1 MAHPLETIRKYS
13 TFIMIREKGKVIHGK
28 TFNIQFLEDQNL
40 KKNSIYVG
48 FTATKKIG
56 TSVKR
61 NKAKRIMRE
70 LARKVITKYGKINSY
85 YVLIAK
91 PPIFE
96 ISYYAQE
103 IELKELI
110 S

>member
-1 MAHPLETIRKYS
+1 MAHSLKIISKRS
-13 TFIMIREKGKVIHGK
+13 TFILLKEKGEFISGK
-28 TFNIQFLEDQNL
+28 AFNLQFLEDPNL
-40 KKNSIYVG
+40 ENVIFVG
-48 FTATKKIG
+48 FTATKKLG
-56 TSVKR
+56 KSVNR

-91 PPIFE
+91 SSIFE
-96 ISYYAQE
+96 IPFDLQE
-103 IELKELI
+103 NELKKII

>member
-1 MAHPLETIRKYS
+1 MAHTLEIISKRS
-13 TFIMIREKGKVIHGK
+13 TFISVHKKGKIVHGK
-28 TFNIQFLEDQNL
+28 AFNIQFLEDQNL
-40 KKNSIYVG
+40 NNTIYVG

-56 TSVKR
+56 TAVKR

-70 LARKVITKYGKINSY
+70 LARKVIAKYGKINSY

-91 PPIFE
+91 KSIFE
-96 ISYYAQE
+96 IHFQSQE
-103 IELKELI
+103 MELKELI

>member
-1 MAHPLETIRKYS
+1 MNNT
-13 TFIMIREKGKVIHGK
+13 
-28 TFNIQFLEDQNL
+28 
-40 KKNSIYVG
+40 IYVG

-56 TSVKR
+56 TAVKR

-70 LARKVITKYGKINSY
+70 LARKVIAKYGKINSY

-91 PPIFE
+91 KSIFE
-96 ISYYAQE
+96 IHFQSQE

>member
-1 MAHPLETIRKYS
+1 MAHPLEIIRKRS
-13 TFIMIREKGKVIHGK
+13 TFILIREKGEIVHGK
-28 TFNIQFLEDQNL
+28 AFNVQFLEDQNL
-40 KKNSIYVG
+40 ENLIYIG

-56 TSVKR
+56 TAIKR
-61 NKAKRIMRE
+61 NTAKRIMRE
-70 LARKVITKYGKINSY
+70 LARKVIAKYGKINSY

-91 PPIFE
+91 TPIFE
-96 ISYYAQE
+96 IPFRSQE

>member
-1 MAHPLETIRKYS
+1 M
-13 TFIMIREKGKVIHGK
+13 
-28 TFNIQFLEDQNL
+28 
-40 KKNSIYVG
+40 
-48 FTATKKIG
+48 
-56 TSVKR
+56 KR

-70 LARKVITKYGKINSY
+70 LARKIIAKYGKINSY

-96 ISYYAQE
+96 IPFHSQE

>member
-1 MAHPLETIRKYS
+1 MAHTLEIISKRS
-13 TFIMIREKGKVIHGK
+13 TFIAIHKKGKIVHGK
-28 TFNIQFLEDQNL
+28 AFNIQFLEDQNL
-40 KKNSIYVG
+40 NNTIYVG

-56 TSVKR
+56 TAVKR

-70 LARKVITKYGKINSY
+70 LARKVIAKYGKINSY

-91 PPIFE
+91 KSIFE
-96 ISYYAQE
+96 IHFQSQE

>member
-1 MAHPLETIRKYS
+1 MAHSLKTISKRS
-13 TFIMIREKGKVIHGK
+13 TFILLKEKGEFISGK
-28 TFNIQFLEDQNL
+28 AFNLQFLEDPNL
-40 KKNSIYVG
+40 ENIIFVG
-48 FTATKKIG
+48 FTTTKKLG
-56 TSVKR
+56 KSVKR

-91 PPIFE
+91 SSIFD
-96 ISYYAQE
+96 IPFDLQE
-103 IELKELI
+103 NELKKII

>member
-1 MAHPLETIRKYS
+1 MAHPLETIRKRS
-13 TFIMIREKGKVIHGK
+13 TFVMIREKGKIIYGK
-28 TFNIQFLEDQNL
+28 ALNIQYLENQNVN
-40 KKNSIYVG
+40 NSIYVG
-48 FTATKKIG
+48 FTATKKLG
-56 TSVKR
+56 AAVNR

-70 LARKVITKYGKINSY
+70 LARKVITKFGKINSY

-96 ISYYAQE
+96 ISFRSQE
-103 IELKELI
+103 IELKKLI

>member
-1 MAHPLETIRKYS
+1 MAHPLEIIGKRS
-13 TFIMIREKGKVIHGK
+13 TFILIREKGEIVHGK
-28 TFNIQFLEDQNL
+28 AFNVQFLEDQNL
-40 KKNSIYVG
+40 NNAIYVG

-56 TSVKR
+56 TAVKR

-70 LARKVITKYGKINSY
+70 LVRKVIAKYGKINSY

-91 PPIFE
+91 KSIFE
-96 ISYYAQE
+96 INFRSQE

>member
-1 MAHPLETIRKYS
+1 
-13 TFIMIREKGKVIHGK
+13 MIREKGKVLK
-28 TFNIQFLEDQNL
+28 STSFNVQFLE
-40 KKNSIYVG
+40 KKDLDNSISVG
-48 FTATKKIG
+48 FTATKRIG
-56 TSVKR
+56 KAVKR

-70 LARKVITKYGKINSY
+70 LARKVITKYGNKNIY

-91 PPIFE
+91 DKIFE
-96 ISYYAQE
+96 TSFHSQE

>member
-1 MAHPLETIRKYS
+1 MAHSLKIISKRS
-13 TFIMIREKGKVIHGK
+13 TFILLRKKGEFIKGKA
-28 TFNIQFLEDQNL
+28 FNLQFLEDPNL
-40 KKNSIYVG
+40 ENVIFVG
-48 FTATKKIG
+48 FTATKKLG
-56 TSVKR
+56 KSVKR

-91 PPIFE
+91 SSIFE
-96 ISYYAQE
+96 IPFDFQE
-103 IELKELI
+103 NELKKLI

>member
-1 MAHPLETIRKYS
+1 MAHSLKTISKRS
-13 TFIMIREKGKVIHGK
+13 TFILLKEKGEFISGK
-28 TFNIQFLEDQNL
+28 AFNLQFLEDPNL
-40 KKNSIYVG
+40 ENVIFVG
-48 FTATKKIG
+48 FTATKKLG
-56 TSVKR
+56 KSVKR

-91 PPIFE
+91 SSIFD
-96 ISYYAQE
+96 IPFDLQE
-103 IELKELI
+103 NELKKII

>member
-1 MAHPLETIRKYS
+1 MAHQLETIRKRAI
-13 TFIMIREKGKVIHGK
+13 FIMTRKKGKILHGK
-28 TFNIQFLEDQNL
+28 TFNIQILENQNL
-40 KKNSIYVG
+40 NNLIYVG
-48 FTATKKIG
+48 FTATKRIG
-56 TSVKR
+56 KAVKR

-91 PPIFE
+91 PSIFE
-96 ISYYAQE
+96 NSFHSQE
-103 IELKELI
+103 IELKNLV

>member
-1 MAHPLETIRKYS
+1 MLK
-13 TFIMIREKGKVIHGK
+13 EKGKFISGK
-28 TFNIQFLEDQNL
+28 AFNLQFLEDPNL
-40 KKNSIYVG
+40 ENVIFVG
-48 FTATKKIG
+48 FTATKKLG
-56 TSVKR
+56 KSVKR

-91 PPIFE
+91 SSIFD
-96 ISYYAQE
+96 IPFDLQE
-103 IELKELI
+103 NELKKII

>member
-1 MAHPLETIRKYS
+1 MAHFIKTIRKRS
-13 TFIMIREKGKVIHGK
+13 TFLLIKKKGFFLRGK
-28 TFNIQFLEDQNL
+28 AFNLQFLEDSNL
-40 KKNSIYVG
+40 ENIIFVG
-48 FTATKKIG
+48 FTATKKFG
-56 TSVKR
+56 KSVKR

-91 PPIFE
+91 SSIFE
-96 ISYYAQE
+96 IPFDLQE
-103 IELKELI
+103 NELKKLI

>member
-1 MAHPLETIRKYS
+1 M
-13 TFIMIREKGKVIHGK
+13 HGK
-28 TFNIQFLEDQNL
+28 AFNIQFLEDQNL
-40 KKNSIYVG
+40 NNTIYVG

-56 TSVKR
+56 TAVKR

-70 LARKVITKYGKINSY
+70 LARKVIAKYGKINSY

-91 PPIFE
+91 KSIFE
-96 ISYYAQE
+96 IHFQSQE

>member
-1 MAHPLETIRKYS
+1 MAHLLKTIRKRS
-13 TFIMIREKGKVIHGK
+13 TFVMIRKKGKFSKG
-28 TFNIQFLEDQNL
+28 TSFNIQFLENQNL
-40 KKNSIYVG
+40 DKSICVG

-56 TSVKR
+56 KAVKR
-61 NKAKRIMRE
+61 NKAKRILRE
-70 LARKVITKYGKINSY
+70 LAKKVISKYGKINSY

-91 PPIFE
+91 KQIFE
-96 ISYYAQE
+96 ISFRSQE